1 MSFKTFPY
9 TILPNGKRIP
19 LIDDWQNKASADPEQ
34 HRIWVEQFRDRIKG
48 YALPMGAINGL
59 YALDIDVKDGR
70 NGFEYLKS
78 QGIQLPNTAW
88 QQTPSGGCH
97 LFFRYDP
104 NDGLKNTVNR
114 EIGIDSR
121 SDNGFVW
128 LYDIQ
133 NLQNIQ
139 PVPEW
144 VKTIVRKPIN
154 HIDPTQLNTYQ
165 IPSHIGQQ
173 KFNEALDMLRNAQ
186 EGERNHTL
194 NKVSYMI
201 GQLVAA
207 QAVPYDYAY
216 EQINQVAR
224 SIGLE
229 PFEIQAT
236 SLSGLKGG
244 AANPLTHPFGD
255 APPAPALKIEAPL
268 PQAETPSRWTP
279 KFATLDML
287 SDWSKLKR
295 PQLFED
301 WSPQDILLTSAIGG
315 VGKTTIKLYEAVCLG
330 LGDPFLG
337 FKCLNPGRTLFI
349 VGEDT
354 EAKLYAMVGRIA
366 KQIGLYEPGQEYR
379 LQAVAD
385 SVIIKRAKDVPLVAF
400 NKALNNYVPNTESL
414 GKIQQAIEDLRP
426 KQIVFDPIG
435 MFAGPESGGNDAARA
450 MMETMQII
458 LDMSDA
464 AVEMISHIGKDSHTR
479 KDTGQFSARGAT
491 AIANHSRVVRTLLK
505 LNEDEYRDATG
516 EDLEDETTAIQCFV
530 SKFSDGS
537 PILDKPFIILRKGF
551 AFSKKDIPLKMQSL
565 GGDNAKD
572 KLRVLEFIRRNST
585 EDRPLTPQVIAD
597 HFYMETPRIN
607 KIMTKTFLGLLQ
619 FERVIEIIPHVD
631 VTIGDWVRAI

>member
-1 MSFKTFPY
+1 MILKTFPY

-78 QGIQLPNTAW
+78 QGLQLPNTAW

-114 EIGIDSR
+114 EIGIDGR

-133 NLQNIQ
+133 NLENIQ

-154 HIDPTQLNTYQ
+154 QIDTTRVSTYQ

-194 NKVSYMI
+194 NKVSYII

-207 QAVPYDYAY
+207 QAIPYDYAY
-216 EQINQVAR
+216 EQINHVAQ

-244 AANPLTHPFGD
+244 FTHPPSHPFGD
-255 APPAPALKIEAPL
+255 APPVPALKIEAPL

-279 KFATLDML
+279 KFATEAML
-287 SDWSKLKR
+287 WDWTKLKR

-301 WSPQDILLTSAIGG
+301 WAPQDITLTSAIGG
-315 VGKTTIKLYEAVCLG
+315 VGKSTIKLYEAICLA
-330 LGDPFLG
+330 LGEPFLG
-337 FKCLNPGRTLFI
+337 FKCLKPGRTLFI
-349 VGEDT
+349 IGEDT
-354 EAKLYAMVGRIA
+354 EEKYISMMGRIA
-366 KQIGLYEPGQEYR
+366 NQIGIKDQPHKI
-379 LQAVAD
+379 QAILNGV
-385 SVIIKRAKDVPLVAF
+385 VIKRAKNFPLVMHD
-400 NKALNNYVPNTESL
+400 KKLNNYVPNTDNIAKLKE
-414 GKIQQAIEDLRP
+414 AIDDLRP
-426 KQIVFDPIG
+426 VQIVFDPIG
-435 MFAGPESGGNDAARA
+435 MFGGSEASGNDGARA
-450 MMETMQII
+450 LMEAMHEIM
-458 LDMSDA
+458 DMSDA
-464 AVEMISHIGKDSHTR
+464 AIDLISHVGKDSHTR

-491 AIANHSRVVRTLLK
+491 SMANHSRVVRTLLK
-505 LNEDEYRDATG
+505 LNEDEYREITG
-516 EDLEDETTAIQCFV
+516 EELEDETTAIQCFV

-537 PILDKPFIILRKGF
+537 PILDRPFIILRKGF
-551 AFSKKDIPLKMQSL
+551 LFTRKDIPARMQSIS
-565 GGDNAKD
+565 GDNSKD
-572 KLRVLEFIRRNST
+572 KMRILDFIRKHST
-585 EDRPLTPQVIAD
+585 DQRPLTPQIIAD
-597 HFYMETPRIN
+597 HFYLETP
-607 KIMTKTFLGLLQ
+607 KIGKAMTKTFLNMLQ
-619 FERVIEIIPHVD
+619 FDRVIEIVPHVD
-631 VTIGDWVRAI
+631 ATIGDWVRAI